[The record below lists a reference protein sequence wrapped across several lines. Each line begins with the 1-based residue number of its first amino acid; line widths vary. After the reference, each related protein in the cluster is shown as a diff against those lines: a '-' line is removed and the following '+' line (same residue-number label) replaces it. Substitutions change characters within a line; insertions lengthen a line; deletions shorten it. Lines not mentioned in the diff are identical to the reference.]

1 MKGKKLLSLALSGV
15 LAASLAIPAF
25 ATSTNITGAYE
36 DIEIAVLVPTTGTA
50 QINPYGLPVK
60 LTTANKSI
68 VNEQIVTKPLAIA
81 NKSEVDL
88 AVSASVVA
96 TANGDLKFVEAAPLA
111 GDTSKSAFVYLQMKP
126 ERTLLESA
134 LNTEKTGFTDTV
146 LDTAAAAWKQAYNA
160 DKDLVLNG
168 REAGSS
174 KENMVFLKK
183 ASTTGG
189 NVTIAQGGGAMF
201 RLSGSV
207 VSNPREAWT
216 ESDGFNA
223 TVAFTFRPDTT
234 KVVADKTAVT
244 VKVTSSD
251 PAHTAVVNLTDFT
264 TDEVGFATDAANITW
279 SVTEG
284 SANASVAKDG
294 TDPKK
299 ATITGDTVGTAVV
312 TASVIADNG
321 LTYTLDI
328 PVTVE
333 A

>member
-1 MKGKKLLSLALSGV
+1 MKFMNMKRFGAAVMGGVMALSM
-15 LAASLAIPAF
+15 ASPAF
-25 ATSTNITGAYE
+25 ATANVEITGTYE
-36 DIEIAVLVPTTGTA
+36 EMEIAVVVTDSGEA

-201 RLSGSV
+201 
-207 VSNPREAWT
+207 SNPREAWT

>member
-1 MKGKKLLSLALSGV
+1 MNGKKILSLALSGV
-15 LAASLAIPAF
+15 LAASLAVPAF

-68 VNEQIVTKPLAIA
+68 VNEQVVTKPLAIA

-96 TANGDLKFVEAAPLA
+96 TPNGDLKFVEAAPTA
-111 GDTSKSAFVYLQMKP
+111 GDTSKSAFVYLQMKSD
-126 ERTLLESA
+126 RTLAEA
-134 LNTEKTGFTDTV
+134 GLNTEKTGFTDTV
-146 LDTAAAAWKQAYNA
+146 LDTAAAAWKQDYNA
-160 DKDLVLNG
+160 NKDLVLNG
-168 REAGSS
+168 RETGSS
-174 KENMVFLKK
+174 KDNMVFLKK
-183 ASTTGG
+183 ASSTGG
-189 NVTIAQGGGAMF
+189 NVSIQAGGGAMF

-234 KVVADKTAVT
+234 KLVVDKTSVT
-244 VKVTSSD
+244 VKAATGTD
-251 PAHTAVVNLTDFT
+251 HTAVVTVTDFT
-264 TDEVGFATDAANITW
+264 TDEVGFTTDAANFTW
-279 SVTEG
+279 AVTSG
-284 SANASVAKDG
+284 NDKASVAKDA

-299 ATITGDTVGTAVV
+299 ATITGDAVGEATVNVSIV
-312 TASVIADNG
+312 ADNG
-321 LTYTLDI
+321 LTYNLDI

-333 A
+333 